1 MRDLLYAMIKL
12 KLNSIQTDYDSKPT
26 VRMVIEAAAMILII
40 VVFEVVV
47 AEINSCVLCLS
58 SMR

>member
-1 MRDLLYAMIKL
+1 MIKL